1 MRKVIL
7 ALIAAG
13 SAVAVAAPASA
24 QYYQQPYGYNGY
36 GYNNGSGYSGYYNRD
51 QMQNELRHIRIE
63 ADNLGRQG
71 RLTRSEAR
79 DLYSDI
85 ASAER
90 SLYRTNNP
98 WQARNVSEKIS
109 RIRYEL
115 RRYSDYDYNRY
126 GRYGRYSGY
135 GNNGYYDRDH
145 DGRDDRYENDHGW
158 NHDD

>member
-7 ALIAAG
+7 GLIAA
-13 SAVAVAAPASA
+13 SAAVAVAAPAAA
-24 QYYQQPYGYNGY
+24 QYYPQYNGYNGNNGYGYNSGYGYNGY
-36 GYNNGSGYSGYYNRD
+36 GHNGGYYNRD
-51 QMQNELRHIRIE
+51 QMQNELQRIRAE

-98 WQARNVSEKIS
+98 WQARNLSEKIS
-109 RIRYEL
+109 HIRYEL
-115 RRYSDYDYNRY
+115 RRYSDYDR
-126 GRYGRYSGY
+126 GRYADYNYRRY
-135 GNNGYYDRDH
+135 
-145 DGRDDRYENDHGW
+145 
-158 NHDD
+158 